1 MKCRRG
7 KSPKRRLRRMK
18 RDDFEEV
25 PRLSDASAAES
36 RLARRWPDM
45 GPALQGTGEFSVAVC
60 RGRRPRRP
68 ASTPAGSGGAEP
80 APLQRCIE
88 GFPMTGGGAHGP
100 RRRPFGQCVYYVP
113 KHFVYYVGC
122 TQSPRP
128 YRPSQSPSVTA
139 LPEGE
144 PRLDK
149 TALPVGRAVL
159 LYAFLYTFHTAAVSG
174 DGSLAGSSWQ
184 KGYSSIRGRR
194 IYRRKSLQKAAYS
207 YPVQMRSSITT
218 PMGIIFLVRSPDM

>member
-1 MKCRRG
+1 
-7 KSPKRRLRRMK
+7 MK
-18 RDDFEEV
+18 RGDFEEV

-36 RLARRWPDM
+36 RLARRWADM
-45 GPALQGTGEFSVAVC
+45 DPALQGTGEISVAVC

-68 ASTPAGSGGAEP
+68 ASTPAGSGRAEP
-80 APLQRCIE
+80 APR
-88 GFPMTGGGAHGP
+88 GP
-100 RRRPFGQCVYYVP
+100 PRAPPPRPFGQCVYYVP
-113 KHFVYYVGC
+113 EHFVYYVGC

-159 LYAFLYTFHTAAVSG
+159 LYAFLYAFHTAAVSG